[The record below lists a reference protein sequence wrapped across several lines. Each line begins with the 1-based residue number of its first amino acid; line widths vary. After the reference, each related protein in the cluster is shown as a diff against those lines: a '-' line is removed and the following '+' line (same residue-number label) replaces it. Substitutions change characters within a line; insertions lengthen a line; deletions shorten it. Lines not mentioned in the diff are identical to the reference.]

1 MACFKVGDRVML
13 DIEGAPCMTV
23 VTVRNNDVT
32 CRWFG
37 SDNTLHEHTF
47 PAAELLPEVK
57 HAAAPTAA
65 PPYHTKAAH
74 HTGHHPE
81 QEKK

>member
-23 VTVRNNDVT
+23 VVVRNNEIT

-37 SDNTLHEHTF
+37 SDGTLHERAF
-47 PAAELLPEVK
+47 PPAELLPEVK
-57 HAAAPTAA
+57 HIPPPAPMAYHKKTSTTTTA
-65 PPYHTKAAH
+65 
-74 HTGHHPE
+74 HHPE
-81 QEKK
+81 QEK